1 MSKERWKFVFAF
13 LLMAVVLT
21 TVLYFHFFEKITF
34 LTHFLYLPVI
44 LAGIWL
50 GRRGLILTIGC
61 ALVYL
66 GSHFFL
72 MRPHE
77 VITQDLFRTGMLIF
91 VGALTAFLSER
102 LISAERLYRKI
113 ADGFQIGVFVV
124 QNGKIQYIN
133 ETSARVTGF
142 PRNEL
147 KGRTPESFVH
157 PDDLSGMKEAAARML
172 KGEFSQPYEYRIIDR
187 EGRIHWI
194 MEMMAPIQFGGRKA
208 VLGNNLEVTDRKL
221 GEESLR
227 RSEEK
232 YRNIVDSALEGIA
245 VLNEDS
251 RVSFANG
258 RYVEILGYSPDEII
272 GMPISSLVFPEDL
285 ADQQIRIQRRRE
297 GHYTRFERRLRNRE
311 GREVWCL
318 ISSNPIM
325 DEQGRFR
332 GSLDMLTDITEL
344 KKAEHAL
351 KESESRLKSTLE
363 ETRRQKELL
372 QTILDNIPV
381 MIAFFNLSGNIHW
394 INRHWEARTGWS
406 LEETRSRAILE
417 EFYPDPEYR
426 RHVID
431 FIRESSGR
439 WGDFRSM
446 TKDGSVL
453 ETSWANVQLRDGTNI
468 GIGIDVTDRRRAE
481 EEKRLMQKQLEQA
494 QKLEA
499 IGTLSGGI
507 AHDFNNIL
515 ASIIGYTEMEIMERS
530 GNGGPQ
536 AGNLEQVLK
545 AGIRGRELV
554 RQILAFS
561 RPTETERKPLHVGG
575 VIREIMNLL
584 RATLPTTIEFQTE
597 ILTERDIVVASPAE
611 IHQVLMNLCTNSAHA
626 MRNGGGRLEVKLGNV
641 LFSPEDTPAMTDL
654 ESGEY
659 LLLTVSDTGQG
670 IDPSIMDRIFDPFFT
685 TKEQGE
691 GTGLG
696 LSVVYGIVQN
706 LGGSVQVESSPGCGT
721 EFLVHLPVVELPV
734 ESESLQS
741 RTAFPRGQE
750 RILFVDDEEEI
761 SEMGRSIL
769 SFLGYDVT
777 ATSSSIEALELF
789 RARPDA
795 FDLVILDYTMPDMT
809 GIELAHKLYS
819 LRQDLPVI
827 LCSGLSEVISLNTDN
842 SNIVRKL
849 AKPFRIG
856 DIASA
861 VRETLDGE
869 GT

>member
-1 MSKERWKFVFAF
+1 
-13 LLMAVVLT
+13 MAVVLT

-133 ETSARVTGF
+133 ETSARVTGLR
-142 PRNEL
+142 RNEL

-221 GEESLR
+221 TEESLR

-232 YRNIVDSALEGIA
+232 YRNIVDSAMEGIA
-245 VLNEDS
+245 VHDKDF

-285 ADQQIRIQRRRE
+285 ADQQIKMQRRRE

-318 ISSNPIM
+318 ISSKPIM

-344 KKAEHAL
+344 KKVEHAL

-372 QTILDNIPV
+372 QTVLDNIPV

-394 INRHWEARTGWS
+394 INRHWEDRTGWS

-530 GNGGPQ
+530 GNQGLQ
-536 AGNLEQVLK
+536 SGNLEQVLK

-575 VIREIMNLL
+575 VIQEIMNLL
-584 RATLPTTIEFQTE
+584 RATLPTTIEFQRE
-597 ILTERDIVVASPAE
+597 IMTERDTVVASPAE
-611 IHQVLMNLCTNSAHA
+611 IHQVLMNLCMNSAHA

-641 LFSPEDTPAMTDL
+641 LFSPGDSPAMTDL

-659 LLLTVSDTGQG
+659 LLLTVSDTGHG

-685 TKEQGE
+685 TTEQGE

-706 LGGSVQVESSPGCGT
+706 LGGSVQVESSPGRGT
-721 EFLVHLPVVELPV
+721 EFLVYLPVVELPV
-734 ESESLQS
+734 ESEPVQS
-741 RTAFPRGQE
+741 GTAFPRGQE

-777 ATSSSIEALELF
+777 ATSSSLEALELF
-789 RARPDA
+789 RGRPDA

-809 GIELAHKLYS
+809 GIDLAHKIYS
-819 LRQDLPVI
+819 LRRDLPVI

-861 VRETLDGE
+861 VRDTLDGE